1 VSDVSQGQLLIDF
14 DYDERVA
21 SFAREVAI
29 MLAPHGAPGTK
40 AEATKVLADRIARLA
55 CKRWKDAHEP
65 REEVRC
71 HTCDEQT
78 TIGNRVRVAVCNR
91 CALTGR
97 SVGAAG

>member
-1 VSDVSQGQLLIDF
+1 VASGQLLIDF
-14 DYDERVA
+14 DYDERVVA
-21 SFAREVAI
+21 HAREVAL
-29 MLAPHGAPGTK
+29 MLAPYMAPGTK
-40 AEATKVLADRIARLA
+40 SETTKVLAERIARLA
-55 CKRWKDAHEP
+55 CGRWKDAHEP

-78 TIGNRVRVAVCNR
+78 TVGNRVRVAVCNR